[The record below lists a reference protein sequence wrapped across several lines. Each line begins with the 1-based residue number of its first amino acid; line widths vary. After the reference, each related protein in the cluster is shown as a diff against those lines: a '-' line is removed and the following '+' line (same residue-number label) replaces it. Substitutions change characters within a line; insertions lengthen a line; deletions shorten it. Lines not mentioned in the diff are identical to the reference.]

1 MSYGYLGD
9 TSTKIKQV
17 KKNDGIL
24 TPSDVLDLQSKG
36 HLGGSLEHI
45 QTQTAS
51 GDSSIDFTSIKES
64 EYDVHYM
71 QVYNVTY
78 GSGNPT
84 ISIRFRESG
93 TWETGT
99 VYQKGMQYGYSGGG
113 FGTEDSTSTSSIS
126 TSSNIAYNSANA
138 HIYFYNLG
146 DSGLYSYVT
155 FQHISGYSSTQT
167 AISRF
172 GGGCLPQ
179 TSVVDGIRIFVS
191 TTFDGSFKLYGI
203 KKI

>member
-1 MSYGYLGD
+1 MSYIG
-9 TSTKIKQV
+9 TQVNNV
-17 KKNDGIL
+17 KKNTGIYNPNEILQLEKDG
-24 TPSDVLDLQSKG
+24 
-36 HLGGSLEHI
+36 HWGGSLEHI

-64 EYDVHYM
+64 LYDVHYL

-93 TWETGT
+93 TWETAS
-99 VYQKGMQYGYSGGG
+99 VYQKAMKYGYSGGG
-113 FGTEDSTSTSSIS
+113 FGGEDSTTTSSIT

-138 HIYFYNLG
+138 HMYFYNLG
-146 DSGLYSYVT
+146 NSGLYSYVT
-155 FQHISGYSSTQT
+155 FQHVSGYSSSQT
-167 AISRF
+167 AITRF

-179 TSVVDGIRIFVS
+179 TSTVDGIRIFVS

-203 KKI
+203 KQI